1 MQLSI
6 ETTTQSASI
15 FTSSTGAVAMPSPK
29 GAEAS
34 DEGSTK
40 APVLSA
46 LENAAKKAEDDA
58 VVIAAL
64 QEAVEKGKGGTDD
77 EGQKSALAKMDEYR
91 ETAGK
96 LKSALGEDGGSSAS
110 ISYESATI
118 STTTIEAEING
129 ETVSAEF
136 ISIERV
142 SFNNETGLSVRT
154 ASAANIDAD
163 LGNISASYQSAS
175 VSSLYAGTGDQV
187 GNLIAGLA

>member
-6 ETTTQSASI
+6 ETTTQTASV
-15 FTSSTGAVAMPSPK
+15 FTSSTGTAAKSSPDGTK
-29 GAEAS
+29 AGDDGAQ
-34 DEGSTK
+34 G
-40 APVLSA
+40 APVLTA
-46 LENAAKKAEDDA
+46 LQSAAKKAEEDA

-64 QEAVEKGKGGTDD
+64 QEAVENGKGESEEDSKKT
-77 EGQKSALAKMDEYR
+77 ALEKMDEYR

-96 LKSALGEDGGSSAS
+96 LKSALGEDGGPAAS
-110 ISYESATI
+110 ISYESASI
-118 STTTIEAEING
+118 STTTIEAEIGG

-142 SFNNETGLSVRT
+142 SYNNETGLSVRS